1 MADTSP
7 FTECSGAW
15 KWTPAGN
22 NTVFATHLHDAE
34 NSRAR
39 EYHAAVARSWCALSS
54 VTAVTA
60 ATAASKRTTTTS
72 PVRLLFSHMHPAQAA
87 DGQVGITVAV
97 APSLGRK
104 NLKAV
109 GIVQLEAGQLERQH
123 KAARDV
129 RAMADLLLKGLSNV

>member
-1 MADTSP
+1 
-7 FTECSGAW
+7 
-15 KWTPAGN
+15 
-22 NTVFATHLHDAE
+22 
-34 NSRAR
+34 
-39 EYHAAVARSWCALSS
+39 
-54 VTAVTA
+54 
-60 ATAASKRTTTTS
+60 
-72 PVRLLFSHMHPAQAA
+72 MHPAQAA